1 MLSETLEMLAAS
13 GGAALVGAAATDAWQ
28 TTRSGFTRL
37 LGRGNPQT
45 EQATAGRL
53 DRLAAEVSRAAGPQ
67 ELESVRR
74 DLRAEW
80 CGRLKDLLE
89 EQPELAAELGE
100 LIDRVQGELPA
111 AQQTWVQNNTAYGG
125 GIQNITQGGDII
137 VGDVGRPR
145 R

>member
-1 MLSETLEMLAAS
+1 MLAAS
-13 GGAALVGAAATDAWQ
+13 GGAALVSAAATDAWQ
-28 TTRSGFTRL
+28 TTRSGFSRL

-53 DRLAAEVSRAAGPQ
+53 DRLAVEVSRAASPQ

-74 DLRAEW
+74 DLQAEW
-80 CGRLKDLLE
+80 RGRLKDLLE

-100 LIDRVQGELPA
+100 LIDRVEGELPA
-111 AQQTWVQNNTAYGG
+111 AQQTFVQNNTAYGG
-125 GIQNITQGGDII
+125 GIQNITQSGDII
-137 VGDVGRPR
+137 VGDAGRPR